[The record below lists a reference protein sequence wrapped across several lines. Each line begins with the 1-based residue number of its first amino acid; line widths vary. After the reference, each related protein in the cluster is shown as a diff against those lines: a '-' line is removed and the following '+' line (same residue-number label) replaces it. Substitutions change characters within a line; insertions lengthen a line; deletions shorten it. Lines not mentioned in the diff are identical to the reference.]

1 MEIFYIST
9 SNNHYNLNIKGVNGL
24 FKIDDVVVYGSQGIC
39 KVEKIETKQIGK
51 QTADY
56 YVLKPLFKENTVVFV
71 PVQNEALTS
80 KMQNVLTKAQSEELI
95 GKIALIDV
103 IKPSDEAE
111 KRELYKTV
119 LSRGDRERLVSVIK
133 TIRSEREDRR
143 ESGKKLNINDEQTL
157 TKAELLLYNEFAFVL
172 GCEPDEVKNII
183 NF

>member
-1 MEIFYIST
+1 M
-9 SNNHYNLNIKGVNGL
+9 
-24 FKIDDVVVYGSQGIC
+24 FKIDDVIVYGSQGIC
-39 KVEKIETKQIGK
+39 KVEKIEAKQIGK

-56 YVLKPLFKENTVVFV
+56 YVLKPLFKENTAVFV

-80 KMQNVLTKAQSEELI
+80 KMQNVLTKAQAEKLI
-95 GKIALIDV
+95 EKIAQIDV
-103 IKPSDEAE
+103 IKSGDEAE

-119 LSRGDRERLVSVIK
+119 LSGGDRERLVSLIK

-157 TKAELLLYNEFAFVL
+157 RKAELLLYNEFAFVL
-172 GCEPDEVKNII
+172 GCEPDEVKNVI

>member
-1 MEIFYIST
+1 M
-9 SNNHYNLNIKGVNGL
+9 
-24 FKIDDVVVYGSQGIC
+24 FKINDVVVYGSQGIC

-51 QTADY
+51 QTANY
-56 YVLKPLFKENTVVFV
+56 YVLKPLFKENTAVFV

-80 KMQNVLTKAQSEELI
+80 KMKNVLTKAQAEELI
-95 GKIALIDV
+95 GKIVLIDV

-119 LSRGDRERLVSVIK
+119 LSSGDRERLVSLIK
-133 TIRSEREDRR
+133 TIRSEKEYRH

-157 TKAELLLYNEFAFVL
+157 RKAELLLYSEFAFVL

>member
-1 MEIFYIST
+1 M
-9 SNNHYNLNIKGVNGL
+9 

-39 KVEKIETKQIGK
+39 RVEKIEAKQIGK

-56 YVLKPLFKENTVVFV
+56 YVLKPLFKENTAVFV

-80 KMQNVLTKAQSEELI
+80 KMQNVLTRTQAEELI
-95 GKIALIDV
+95 GKIVSIDV
-103 IKPSDEAE
+103 IKSHDEAE
-111 KRELYKTV
+111 KREVYKTV
-119 LSRGDRERLVSVIK
+119 LSGGDRESLVSLIK

-157 TKAELLLYNEFAFVL
+157 RKSELLLYNELAFVL

>member
-1 MEIFYIST
+1 MFRIY
-9 SNNHYNLNIKGVNGL
+9 
-24 FKIDDVVVYGSQGIC
+24 DVIVYGSQGIC

-56 YVLKPLFKENTVVFV
+56 YVLKPLFKENTAVFV
-71 PVQNEALTS
+71 PMQNEALTS
-80 KMQNVLTKAQSEELI
+80 KMQNVLTKAQAEELI
-95 GKIALIDV
+95 RKITLIDV

-119 LSRGDRERLVSVIK
+119 LSSSDREKLIALIK
-133 TIRSEREDRR
+133 TIRSERDERR
-143 ESGKKLNINDEQTL
+143 ESGKKLNISDEQTL